1 MREAHA
7 EALPSE
13 IANPD
18 FQHSLF
24 EAQKSFARSG
34 DANQEETLVRL
45 LTGRAHEPNRSLRQ
59 VVLNE
64 AIIVMSRLT
73 AEQLSLLTL
82 IFLLRH
88 CRGTFPHEVALWEYL
103 RRMVLPLANSIPDT
117 DGVYTYLAYTGTV
130 TVELGEF
137 RFSHL
142 LQKVYPSVLSR
153 GVEPE
158 RFQALL
164 AREPAASHFVAP
176 CPSDLS
182 RRHVR
187 GENEALLREEA
198 KARGL
203 TDQTIEE
210 LVALQSQ
217 NLMPDAEIDSRVSGM
232 GADGDRLIRLWNST
246 PIRQVVATAVG
257 MAVAHANARRL
268 GLIQADLGVW
278 VN

>member
-1 MREAHA
+1 
-7 EALPSE
+7 
-13 IANPD
+13 
-18 FQHSLF
+18 
-24 EAQKSFARSG
+24 
-34 DANQEETLVRL
+34 
-45 LTGRAHEPNRSLRQ
+45 
-59 VVLNE
+59 
-64 AIIVMSRLT
+64 
-73 AEQLSLLTL
+73 
-82 IFLLRH
+82 
-88 CRGTFPHEVALWEYL
+88 
-103 RRMVLPLANSIPDT
+103 MVLPLANSIPDT